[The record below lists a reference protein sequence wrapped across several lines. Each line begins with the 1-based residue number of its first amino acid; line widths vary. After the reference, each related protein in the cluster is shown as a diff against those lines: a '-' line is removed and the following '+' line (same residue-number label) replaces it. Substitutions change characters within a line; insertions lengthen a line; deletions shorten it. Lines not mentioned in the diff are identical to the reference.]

1 MYISDGSWWYT
12 RKTGCV
18 IANQY
23 FNIFAI
29 VNIMIL
35 MLSPSACFAPLRRAD
50 KKARKS
56 KENFF
61 KVVALFKPQIHS
73 FGYLMYYLLFL
84 IHHN

>member
-12 RKTGCV
+12 RKTGCL

-50 KKARKS
+50 KK
-56 KENFF
+56 
-61 KVVALFKPQIHS
+61 V
-73 FGYLMYYLLFL
+73 
-84 IHHN
+84 